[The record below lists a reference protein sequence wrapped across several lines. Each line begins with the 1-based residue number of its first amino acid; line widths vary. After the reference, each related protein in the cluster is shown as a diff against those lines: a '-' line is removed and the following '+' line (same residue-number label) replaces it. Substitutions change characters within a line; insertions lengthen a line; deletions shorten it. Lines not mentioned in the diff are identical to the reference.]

1 MSTSNSNIKT
11 EAAQKTINL
20 LEKAEYKKN
29 IENSNDMVNVFTM
42 FIVIGFIVQY
52 LFNTKSSD
60 GNNGQATAEIWSYGI
75 MLLSLICILVFS
87 QVLPSDF
94 GKSPGFATLV
104 PFLLLFI
111 AFFWAISIRIKYYK
125 QINKDEAPRNFYLWS
140 NITNILLL
148 GEALLVILGIKV
160 SFNQLLNPVK
170 INSNTNTNN
179 FINLASNQESMKFA
193 LGNFI
198 IVFILFVM
206 LGIQQV
212 ILDSF
217 MVSG

>member
-1 MSTSNSNIKT
+1 MNQNIKT
-11 EAAQKTINL
+11 EASQKTLNI
-20 LEKAEYKKN
+20 LEKGEYKKN

-42 FIVIGFIVQY
+42 FIIIGFIVQY

-60 GNNGQATAEIWSYGI
+60 GSNGQATAEIWSYGI

-87 QVLPSDF
+87 QAIPSDF
-94 GKSPGFATLV
+94 GKSPGFAALL
-104 PFLLLFI
+104 PLLLLFI

-125 QINKDEAPRNFYLWS
+125 QINKEEAPRNYYLWS
-140 NITNILLL
+140 NITNILHL
-148 GEALLVILGIKV
+148 GEALLIILGIKV

-170 INSNTNTNN
+170 LNSNDSNN
-179 FINLASNQESMKFA
+179 FINLAGNQESMKFA
-193 LGNFI
+193 FGNFI
-198 IVFILFVM
+198 IVFILFIM